1 MTRKTFYEKVGRRYI
16 PVKEYDAKF
25 CDAYPSGAHVT
36 VVTPGVK
43 STRYNIDPD
52 YAALIAASMVAYD
65 HICKVIVDR
74 SSLKPTKEPITEE
87 QKELWDKL
95 SQSLNEACLPLYR
108 ASVAESVRA
117 GTDAMIKEAEKLMKN
132 EAVRQAY
139 EQFITVAKLCSD
151 YQNSK

>member
-1 MTRKTFYEKVGRRYI
+1 MTRKTFYEKVGRRYV

-25 CDAYPSGAHVT
+25 CDAYPRGAHVT

-65 HICKVIVDR
+65 HMCKVIVDHSR
-74 SSLKPTKEPITEE
+74 LKPTKEPITEE

-95 SQSLNEACLPLYR
+95 SQSLDVNSLPLFR

-117 GTDAMIKEAEKLMKN
+117 GTDAMIKEADKLMQHA
-132 EAVRQAY
+132 AVRQAY
-139 EQFITVAKLCSD
+139 EEFIMVAKLCSD
-151 YQNSK
+151 SQE

>member
-16 PVKEYDAKF
+16 PVKEYDDKF
-25 CDAYPSGAHVT
+25 RDAYPRGAHVT

-65 HICKVIVDR
+65 HICKVIVDHSR
-74 SSLKPTKEPITEE
+74 LKPTKEPITEE

-95 SQSLNEACLPLYR
+95 SQSLEVSFIPLFR

-117 GTDAMIKEAEKLMKN
+117 GTDAMIKEAEKLMHH

-139 EQFITVAKLCSD
+139 DHFITVAKLCSD
-151 YQNSK
+151 CQE

>member
-16 PVKEYDAKF
+16 PIKEYNQEF
-25 CDAYPSGAHVT
+25 CDAYPRGAHVT

-65 HICKVIVDR
+65 HICKVIVDH
-74 SSLKPTKEPITEE
+74 SKLKPTKEPVTPE

-95 SQSLNEACLPLYR
+95 AESLDVSTLPLYR

-117 GTDAMIKEAEKLMKN
+117 GTDAMIKEAEKLMQHD
-132 EAVRQAY
+132 AVRQAY
-139 EQFITVAKLCSD
+139 EHFITVAKLCSN
-151 YQNSK
+151 QTQS